1 MHIDEVRNNLF
12 YQFPQWLLKEP
23 YNNLS
28 HRAMLMYMLLWDR
41 RGLSEKNGWHD
52 ENGKVYVYFTN
63 EQFMETLGTKSN
75 KTIVEAK
82 KELHKIGLLEE
93 VQQGVNKPNRL
104 YINGS
109 VKITHRECKNYTSG
123 SVKNTRQD
131 VQKLH
136 GINTNIINTNIS
148 KITNTNTSEQNPLE
162 KTPTD
167 TNIYDYYQQRIGPLD
182 GYQYEKLRDYLD
194 IDKMEPEL
202 VKKAIDKGADNSKRN
217 FGYVNAILKSWVQSG
232 IYTIAQQDEEQRNY
246 VDSKAGNYQSVS
258 GQAKSNIPD
267 WHNEHFKEPEMS
279 PDELAELERI
289 QREINDK
296 LAKGGQA

>member
-12 YQFPQWLLKEP
+12 YQFPQWLLEEP
-23 YNNLS
+23 YSNLS

-41 RGLSEKNGWHD
+41 RGLSEKNGWYD

-93 VQQGVNKPNRL
+93 VQQGINKPNRL

-148 KITNTNTSEQNPLE
+148 NINNNTSEQNPLKSIVDTVRQNWGKDLTPIELETVTKMLDDYPFEIIDFVISEATLRNKKTIRWVE
-162 KTPTD
+162 KCCIDWYVYNNLKTVTAIQDHLFNRNNWSKKEFDKPRYNTPQ
-167 TNIYDYYQQRIGPLD
+167 YQQTNVPTWST
-182 GYQYEKLRDYLD
+182 
-194 IDKMEPEL
+194 EP
-202 VKKAIDKGADNSKRN
+202 VK
-217 FGYVNAILKSWVQSG
+217 
-232 IYTIAQQDEEQRNY
+232 TEQTTE
-246 VDSKAGNYQSVS
+246 
-258 GQAKSNIPD
+258 GQAK
-267 WHNEHFKEPEMS
+267 
-279 PDELAELERI
+279 LAELFAEL
-289 QREINDK
+289 EAMEGTDD
-296 LAKGGQA
+296 

>member
-1 MHIDEVRNNLF
+1 MALTLKNIGEKIKMHINEVRNNKF
-12 YQFPQWLLKEP
+12 YQFPQWLLEEP
-23 YNNLS
+23 YSNLS

-109 VKITHRECKNYTSG
+109 VKITRQDVQNLHHG

-148 KITNTNTSEQNPLE
+148 NITTTNSEQNPLE
-162 KTPTD
+162 KTTTD
-167 TNIYDYYQQRIGPLD
+167 TNIYDYYQQRIGVLD
-182 GYQYEKLRDYLD
+182 GYQYEKLRDYLN
-194 IDKMEPEL
+194 IDKLEPGL
-202 VKKAIDKGADNSKRN
+202 VKKAIDRGADNSKRN
-217 FGYVNAILKSWVQSG
+217 FGYINTILKNWAQNGILTVVQ
-232 IYTIAQQDEEQRNY
+232 QEEEQRQFE
-246 VDSKAGNYQSVS
+246 DSKGNKQ
-258 GQAKSNIPD
+258 KSNDWVPD
-267 WHNEHFKEPEMS
+267 YPAPF
-279 PDELAELERI
+279 
-289 QREINDK
+289 
-296 LAKGGQA
+296 

>member
-52 ENGKVYVYFTN
+52 ENGKVYIYFTN
-63 EQFMETLGTKSN
+63 EQFMEILGTKSN

-167 TNIYDYYQQRIGPLD
+167 TNIYDYYQQRIGVLD
-182 GYQYEKLRDYLD
+182 GYQYEQLKDYLD
-194 IDKMEPEL
+194 IDKLEPEL

-217 FGYVNAILKSWVQSG
+217 FGYINTILKNWAQNG
-232 IYTIAQQDEEQRNY
+232 ILTVAQQEEEQRQFD
-246 VDSKAGNYQSVS
+246 DSKGNKQ
-258 GQAKSNIPD
+258 KSNDWVPD
-267 WHNEHFKEPEMS
+267 PNYPA
-279 PDELAELERI
+279 PY
-289 QREINDK
+289 
-296 LAKGGQA
+296 

>member
-93 VQQGVNKPNRL
+93 AQQGVNKPNRL

-109 VKITHRECKNYTSG
+109 VKI
-123 SVKNTRQD
+123 TRQD

-148 KITNTNTSEQNPLE
+148 NITTTTSEQNPLE

-167 TNIYDYYQQRIGPLD
+167 TNIYDYYQQRIGVLD
-182 GYQYEKLRDYLD
+182 GFQYESLRDYLN
-194 IDKMEPEL
+194 IDRFEPEL
-202 VKKAIDKGADNSKRN
+202 VKRAIDRAADNGKRN
-217 FGYVNAILKSWVQSG
+217 FGYINTILKNWAQND
-232 IYTIAQQDEEQRNY
+232 IRTIAQQDEEQRNFA
-246 VDSKAGNYQSVS
+246 DSKAKKS
-258 GQAKSNIPD
+258 GTFERPEYGQGYDPD
-267 WHNEHFKEPEMS
+267 LGF
-279 PDELAELERI
+279 
-289 QREINDK
+289 
-296 LAKGGQA
+296 

>member
-1 MHIDEVRNNLF
+1 MHIDEVRNNQF
-12 YQFPQWLLKEP
+12 YQFPKWLLKEP

-41 RGLSEKNGWHD
+41 RGLSEKNGWYD

-109 VKITHRECKNYTSG
+109 VKITHRECKNYTSRR
-123 SVKNTRQD
+123 VKITRQD

-148 KITNTNTSEQNPLE
+148 KITNTNTSEQNPLKKIVYTIRQNWGRDLTPIE
-162 KTPTD
+162 LETVTKMLGEYPFEIIDFAISEATLRNKKT
-167 TNIYDYYQQRIGPLD
+167 IRWVERCCLD
-182 GYQYEKLRDYLD
+182 WCVYNNLETITAIQDYLLAKNNWVRKE
-194 IDKMEPEL
+194 IDKPRYNTSQHQRTNVPAWSTEPA
-202 VKKAIDKGADNSKRN
+202 K
-217 FGYVNAILKSWVQSG
+217 
-232 IYTIAQQDEEQRNY
+232 TEQT
-246 VDSKAGNYQSVS
+246 AE
-258 GQAKSNIPD
+258 GQAK
-267 WHNEHFKEPEMS
+267 
-279 PDELAELERI
+279 LAELFAELEAMEDI
-289 QREINDK
+289 DD
-296 LAKGGQA
+296 

>member
-41 RGLSEKNGWHD
+41 RGLSEKNGWYD

-148 KITNTNTSEQNPLE
+148 NINNNTSVQNPLKSIVDTIRQNWGKDLTPIELETVAKMLDDYPFEIIDFVISEATLRNKKTIRWVE
-162 KTPTD
+162 KCCIDWYVYNNLKTVTA
-167 TNIYDYYQQRIGPLD
+167 IQ
-182 GYQYEKLRDYLD
+182 DYLLT
-194 IDKMEPEL
+194 KNNWTR
-202 VKKAIDKGADNSKRN
+202 KKNDD
-217 FGYVNAILKSWVQSG
+217 WVP
-232 IYTIAQQDEEQRNY
+232 DPNY
-246 VDSKAGNYQSVS
+246 PA
-258 GQAKSNIPD
+258 P
-267 WHNEHFKEPEMS
+267 F
-279 PDELAELERI
+279 
-289 QREINDK
+289 
-296 LAKGGQA
+296 

>member
-1 MHIDEVRNNLF
+1 MHIDEVKNNQF

-28 HRAMLMYMLLWDR
+28 HRAMLMYMFLWDR
-41 RGLSEKNGWHD
+41 RGLSEKNGWYD

-136 GINTNIINTNIS
+136 AINTNIINTNIS
-148 KITNTNTSEQNPLE
+148 KITTANTSEQNPLE

-217 FGYVNAILKSWVQSG
+217 FGYINKILKNWAQNG
-232 IYTIAQQDEEQRNY
+232 ILTVAQQDEEQRQFE
-246 VDSKAGNYQSVS
+246 DSKGNKQ
-258 GQAKSNIPD
+258 KSNDWVPD
-267 WHNEHFKEPEMS
+267 PNYPA
-279 PDELAELERI
+279 PY
-289 QREINDK
+289 
-296 LAKGGQA
+296 